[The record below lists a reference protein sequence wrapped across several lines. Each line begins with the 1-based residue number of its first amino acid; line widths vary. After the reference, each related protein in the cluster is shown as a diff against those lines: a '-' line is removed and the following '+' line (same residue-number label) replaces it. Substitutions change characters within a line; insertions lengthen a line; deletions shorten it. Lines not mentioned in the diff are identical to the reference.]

1 MGFRDRRVSH
11 CSYEKEISRM
21 IYEDVLN
28 QMDSDELR
36 NYAGHLQKYIC
47 SLKRENRIRR
57 DIAETYSSLSLLRAD
72 EVSAAVEE
80 TRLSKKLDDI
90 EDSMREKYGLR
101 PVCDI
106 PECEVSNGS

>member
-1 MGFRDRRVSH
+1 
-11 CSYEKEISRM
+11 M

-28 QMDSDELR
+28 QMDEDELR
-36 NYAGHLQKYIC
+36 NYVNHLQKYAC
-47 SLKRENRIRR
+47 SLNRECRIRR
-57 DIAETYSSLSLLRAD
+57 DIAEVYSSLSLLRKD
-72 EVSAAVEE
+72 EVSAAAEE
-80 TRLSKKLDDI
+80 TRLCMRLNDI

>member
-1 MGFRDRRVSH
+1 
-11 CSYEKEISRM
+11 M

-28 QMDSDELR
+28 QMNEDELR
-36 NYAGHLQKYIC
+36 NYVNHLQKYAC
-47 SLKRENRIRR
+47 SLNRENRIRR
-57 DIAETYSSLSLLRAD
+57 DIADVYSSLNFLRKD
-72 EVSAAVEE
+72 EVSVVAEG

-106 PECEVSNGS
+106 PECEVSNGN

>member
-1 MGFRDRRVSH
+1 
-11 CSYEKEISRM
+11 M

-28 QMDSDELR
+28 QMNEDELR
-36 NYAGHLQKYIC
+36 NYVNHLQKYAC
-47 SLKRENRIRR
+47 SLNRECRIRR
-57 DIAETYSSLSLLRAD
+57 DIAEVYSSLSLLRKD
-72 EVSAAVEE
+72 EVSAVAEG

-101 PVCDI
+101 PVCDT